1 MVRAREGD
9 GTVRLPSDAV
19 ARVGIFG
26 LPNVGKTT
34 LFNAL
39 TGLAAPTAAHPYST
53 TEPNIGVAKVL
64 DDRLDRAAQVE
75 HSAKIVRATLDL
87 LDLPAMTGPAG
98 GGFGGQFLGRLRE
111 MEALVG
117 VLRAFTDEGVTD
129 ADSGIDPAAQAENL
143 LLELILADAEV
154 FARRAERA
162 VKEAG
167 ADAAKKAFAS
177 SVQRGADHLA
187 GGAPMR
193 TGSWAPED
201 LAAFRDMAPL
211 TLKPTVWVVN
221 VGEDEADRAG
231 LLAAVEAVVP
241 PGDVVVTLSA
251 AIEEEAA
258 LLDPADRAE
267 LLEGLGLGEG
277 ALATMVRAVYSA
289 VGLIS
294 FFTLG
299 PKEAHEWTVRRGATA
314 PEAAGKIHTD
324 FERGFIRVDVCPI
337 ESVIEAGGWGPAKTG
352 GKVRLEGKD
361 YVVAEG
367 DVIEVRFSV

>member
-1 MVRAREGD
+1 M
-9 GTVRLPSDAV
+9 

-39 TGLAAPTAAHPYST
+39 TGLDAPTAAHPFST
-53 TEPNIGVAKVL
+53 TEPNIGVAKVP
-64 DDRLDRAAQVE
+64 DDRLDRAAAVE

-87 LDLPAMTGPAG
+87 LDLPAMAGQSG

-117 VLRAFTDEGVTD
+117 VLRTFEDEAVTD
-129 ADSGIDPAAQAENL
+129 SDSGTDPVAQAEML
-143 LLELILADAEV
+143 LLELTIADADV

-162 VKEAG
+162 IKEAG
-167 ADAAKKAFAS
+167 SDAAKKAFAA
-177 SVQRGADHLA
+177 SVQRAADHL
-187 GGAPMR
+187 GGGTPLR
-193 TGSWAPED
+193 LGSWTAED

-211 TLKPTVWVVN
+211 TLKPTVWVIN
-221 VGEDEADRAG
+221 VSEGETGPDA
-231 LLAAVEAVVP
+231 LSEAVTSVVP
-241 PGDVVVTLSA
+241 AGDVVVTLST

-258 LLDPADRAE
+258 RLDPADRTE

-277 ALATMVRAVYSA
+277 ALATMVRAIYAA
-289 VGLIS
+289 VGLLS
-294 FFTLG
+294 FFTIG
-299 PKEAHEWTVRRGATA
+299 PKEAHAWTVSRGATA
-314 PEAAGKIHTD
+314 PEAAGKIHSD
-324 FERGFIRVDVCPI
+324 LERGFIRAEVTPI
-337 ESVIEAGGWGPAKTG
+337 EAVIEAGGWNAAKATG
-352 GKVRLEGKD
+352 RVRLEGKD